1 MTQAAAIVL
10 AGGRSQRMG
19 TAKALLDFG
28 GRPLVA
34 HNVALLSRL
43 FGEIVVVAAPSQEL
57 PAMPA
62 TIVRDEVP
70 HQGPVGGIYYGL
82 AAARADRCF
91 VASCD
96 AVFLNTELISHLLS
110 RSADCDLVIP
120 SWEGRL
126 HPLHAVYS
134 KSVVPV
140 LAAQLAAGER
150 RLIDLVHKV
159 RARRIERD
167 EIVRFDPEGMSFFNV
182 NTPEDYEAAVRRLD
196 TSRVGEN
203 Q

>member
-1 MTQAAAIVL
+1 MTHAAAIVL

-43 FGEIVVVAAPSQEL
+43 FDEIVVVAAPDQEL
-57 PAMPA
+57 PVMPV

-70 HQGPVGGIYYGL
+70 HQGPVGGLYYGL

-96 AVFLNTELISHLLS
+96 AVFLNTDLICHLVA
-110 RSADCDLVIP
+110 RSVESDLVIP
-120 SWEGRL
+120 SWDGRL

-134 KSVVPV
+134 QSVVPI
-140 LAAQLAAGER
+140 LAAQLSAGER
-150 RLIDLVHKV
+150 RLIDLVQKV
-159 RARRIERD
+159 RATRIERD
-167 EIVRFDPEGMSFFNV
+167 EIARFDPEGMSFFNV
-182 NTPEDYEAAVRRLD
+182 NTPEDYEAAVRRLG
-196 TSRVGEN
+196 TTRVGER